1 VGDTPLPPAS
11 SLDLTLF
18 FWTWTS
24 AHLLFLSPSFPFSF
38 PSSSDYVI
46 PLPSECYVEAFVI
59 AENKNNSDLTFPD
72 EGGEDDDG
80 DGSSGGAIQ
89 MARAAAAMGLNFAY
103 AHGAKAGKYAAEMAK
118 GISGKG
124 SGGGAGPDAPP
135 PKKELEWQQL
145 LRKYESKQTL
155 SSQKEVEKRTDDEWM
170 RLNYF
175 TLLPLHASIESCT
188 IHTSLEKEAPYVSQH
203 TIIIG
208 RNMNNLYDLIRPL
221 RAMYLG
227 YTRPIVILTPSA
239 ISASTW
245 GRVSIFQGV
254 FVIHGSGLEEQ
265 DLVRAGIFKASQCI
279 FLADTEGMVDDTTL
293 TAGAKATQSALL
305 DADGVFAYQTITSM
319 NPSISCCVEI
329 INAANV
335 GFLDPKEGLVSGDV
349 DYKFTPQFA
358 SGALLTSSLLDT
370 LICQAFYNRSIV
382 AIIQLFAAGVDVKD
396 KDTIRAQVL
405 AGGNPNVVAEPKRG
419 VSALVGSALYQ
430 MKIPEGEVRTYGEM
444 FKSLCNDGILPL
456 GLYRGVFKNM
466 NVGPK
471 QNKMPYV
478 FTNPPKETELFSCDK
493 VFVLSQKPIMGKR
506 TVTKR
511 TDWTLL
517 RGVTDDP
524 VELLR
529 LQLRSIED
537 GTKRKIDRVDEKI
550 DDVLSALHEVA
561 GKDKFLFEEAR
572 EHEELREYQ
581 RVRQAAEAGL
591 SVVQARPGSPS
602 RALSANKLM

>member
-1 VGDTPLPPAS
+1 LLVFFCVSAY
-11 SLDLTLF
+11 LT
-18 FWTWTS
+18 
-24 AHLLFLSPSFPFSF
+24 SFPFVS
-38 PSSSDYVI
+38 PPALTLLTLPYPTLSSSDYVI
-46 PLPSECYVEAFVI
+46 PVPTECCVEAFVI

-72 EGGEDDDG
+72 EGGEDEDG

-124 SGGGAGPDAPP
+124 GGGGGGGGSSSNPDAPP

-188 IHTSLEKEAPYVSQH
+188 IHTSLDKEAPYVTQH

-208 RNMNNLYDLIRPL
+208 RNTNNLYDLIRPL

-227 YTRPIVILTPSA
+227 YTRPIVILTPGN
-239 ISASTW
+239 IPASTW

-254 FVIHGSGLEEQ
+254 FVMHGSGLEEQ

-279 FLADTEGMVDDTTL
+279 FLTDTEGMVDDTTL

-319 NPSISCCVEI
+319 NPTISCCVEI

-382 AIIQLFAAGVDVKD
+382 AIIQLFASGVTAKDRDVIKAEIEAGRPLTQSETAAV
-396 KDTIRAQVL
+396 R
-405 AGGNPNVVAEPKRG
+405 RG
-419 VSALVGSALYQ
+419 VAAVVGSGLYQ
-430 MKIPEGEVRTYGEM
+430 IKVPDQGEVRTYGEM
-444 FKSLCNDGILPL
+444 FSSFTKKGILPL

-493 VFVLSQKPIMGKR
+493 VFVLSQKPLMGKR
-506 TVTKR
+506 TVSKR
-511 TDWTLL
+511 SDWSLIKHTHIEPMD
-517 RGVTDDP
+517 V
-524 VELLR
+524 VKSEAAAFEA
-529 LQLRSIED
+529 RS
-537 GTKRKIDRVDEKI
+537 RAALDRVESRLG
-550 DDVLSALHEVA
+550 DVVQALAEVA
-561 GKDKFLFEEAR
+561 GKEQFNFQRERQQEEDAAY
-572 EHEELREYQ
+572 EL
-581 RVRQAAEAGL
+581 L
-591 SVVQARPGSPS
+591 
-602 RALSANKLM
+602 RAKHT